1 MEIEAMRL
9 VKALLMEEAHCTGD
23 RANVYRE
30 PEFWQRVRAKLL
42 TTYYTHCVTRRISP
56 ALFHG
61 DFRDLLAMLDDAW
74 ACLASPS
81 RAVIQQAVAA
91 LQGESKQRAKRRGAR
106 VVETA
111 VGAGCDAAALERSI
125 DAMLALNSLRPVATR
140 VQKVYGLKGK
150 VAGEFI
156 FERVVRVFLD
166 VQLQREVSL
175 CQLNDG

>member
-9 VKALLMEEAHCTGD
+9 VKALLMEEALVTGD
-23 RANVYRE
+23 HANVYRE
-30 PEFWQRVRAKLL
+30 PEFWQRVRTKLL
-42 TTYYTHCVTRRISP
+42 TTYYARCVVRGISP

-61 DFRDLLAMLDDAW
+61 DFRDLLAMLDDVW

-81 RAVIQQAVAA
+81 RAVIQQTVAA

-106 VVETA
+106 VIEAA
-111 VGAGCDAAALERSI
+111 VGVGSDAAALERSI
-125 DAMLALNSLRPVATR
+125 DAMMPLNSLRPVAMR
-140 VQKVYGLKGK
+140 VQKGCGLKDK
-150 VAGEFI
+150 VAGEFV